1 MEAAVRLRENFGL
14 INFNFWGKSG
24 RCPSTWMNWTRLQEE
39 DQVVSLCVRRR
50 MIEYNRRTLWWT
62 EKIWSCTTQ
71 RTCCCGR
78 CYTVEER
85 TFALSLYDWVLNST
99 AEELGLPGIVRWWN
113 WKVRRTDFWK
123 KKNWTN
129 SCRRVPIFVCAAVLK
144 KKKEKRKK
152 NNQKSSGEEFT
163 RIKNQWCVWRKSVI
177 ETQW

>member
-24 RCPSTWMNWTRLQEE
+24 RCPSTWMNWTRLQVE

-71 RTCCCGR
+71 RTCCCGH
-78 CYTVEER
+78 CYRRR
-85 TFALSLYDWVLNST
+85 TYICLIPLWLSLEFNCWGVET
-99 AEELGLPGIVRWWN
+99 AGDFEMMELENKTN
-113 WKVRRTDFWK
+113 WF
-123 KKNWTN
+123 
-129 SCRRVPIFVCAAVLK
+129 L
-144 KKKEKRKK
+144 KKEKLNKLVSKSSYLWLCCRSQKEKRKKKK

-163 RIKNQWCVWRKSVI
+163 RIKNQWCVWRKSVV